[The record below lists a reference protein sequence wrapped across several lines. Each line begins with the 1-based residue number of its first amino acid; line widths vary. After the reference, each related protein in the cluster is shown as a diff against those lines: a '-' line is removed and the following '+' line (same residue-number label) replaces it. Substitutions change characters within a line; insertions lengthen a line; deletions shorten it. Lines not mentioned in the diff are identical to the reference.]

1 MVRPLIL
8 VAAILGAFAVA
19 FALTPLVSAVARRLK
34 IYDQPGDRKIHSMST
49 PRLGGIAVFAALAL
63 ALAATAVPGIAARLS
78 FGVRIEYIRILFEGA
93 LAFFLL
99 GLIDDLRPLP
109 AQLKLAAQFVIAI
122 VVASYGYRIEAVLGT
137 VHLPMPVA
145 VGLTAFWI
153 VGVVNTIN
161 FIDGLDGL
169 AAGVSL
175 ISAVAFFLL
184 ALIRGDGLSGFIAAA
199 TIGSLLGFLP
209 FNFHPARIFLGDSG
223 SYMLGFILAS
233 TSILGL
239 FKQITLLTIFLP
251 VLILA
256 FPIADTAFAILRRM
270 RRGIPVTQP
279 DKHHI
284 HHRVLYLLMR
294 RYKRTIAN
302 GNGLNLD
309 ALAHRNAV
317 LWIYGVGFA
326 FAALAVL
333 LGTRG

>member
-1 MVRPLIL
+1 MRPLIL
-8 VAAILGAFAVA
+8 ITAILGTFAVA
-19 FALTPLVSAVARRLK
+19 FALTPAVSALARRLK
-34 IYDQPGDRKIHSMST
+34 IYDLPGERKVHTVET
-49 PRLGGIAVFAALAL
+49 PRLGGIAVFIALSL
-63 ALAATAVPGIAARLS
+63 ALAATAIPGVASRLIL
-78 FGVRIEYIRILFEGA
+78 GVRVEYIRILFEGA

-99 GLIDDLRPLP
+99 GLIDDFRPLP
-109 AQLKLAAQFVIAI
+109 AQLKLVIQFAIAL
-122 VVASYGYRIEAVLGT
+122 VVASYGYRIEALLGT

-153 VGVVNTIN
+153 VGIVNTIN

-175 ISAVAFFLL
+175 ISSIAFFTL
-184 ALIRGDGLSGFIAAA
+184 ALIRGDSLSGFIAAV

-209 FNFHPARIFLGDSG
+209 FNFHPARVFLGDSG
-223 SYMLGFILAS
+223 SYTLGFFLAS

-256 FPIADTAFAILRRM
+256 FPIADTAFAIIRRM
-270 RRGIPVTQP
+270 RRGIPVTRP
-279 DKHHI
+279 DKRHI
-284 HHRVLYLLMR
+284 HHRVLFLLMR
-294 RYKRTIAN
+294 RYRRTIGN
-302 GNGLNLD
+302 GNGMNLD

-317 LWIYGVGFA
+317 LWLYGVGFA

-333 LGTRG
+333 LGIKG